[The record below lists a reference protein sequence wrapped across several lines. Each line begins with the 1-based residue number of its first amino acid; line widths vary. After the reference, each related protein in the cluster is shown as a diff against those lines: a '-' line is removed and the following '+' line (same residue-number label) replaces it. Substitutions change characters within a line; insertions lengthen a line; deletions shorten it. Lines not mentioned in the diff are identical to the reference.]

1 MIHDVSIPRN
11 VELEEYYVLRGIV
24 DDLGKKKVVKEKEF
38 SNRPTL
44 SDIATFLE
52 ESKAS
57 FASLVTNYRLAD
69 NELPFM

>member
-24 DDLGKKKVVKEKEF
+24 DDSATKKVIKEKEF
-38 SNRPTL
+38 SNRPTF
-44 SDIATFLE
+44 SDIAIFLE

-57 FASLVTNYRLAD
+57 FASLVTNYRHVD